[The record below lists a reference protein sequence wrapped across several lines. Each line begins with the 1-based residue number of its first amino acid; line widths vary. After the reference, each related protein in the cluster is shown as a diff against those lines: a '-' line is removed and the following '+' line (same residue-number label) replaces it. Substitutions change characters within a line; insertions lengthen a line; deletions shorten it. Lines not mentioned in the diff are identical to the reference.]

1 MLGAFIDLLVKNT
14 EIFNISLE
22 FLNVNKMSMLEM
34 LFIIILHGI
43 LEKVILQKYHEKDIV
58 LLEYLFEI

>member
-1 MLGAFIDLLVKNT
+1 
-14 EIFNISLE
+14 
-22 FLNVNKMSMLEM
+22 MSMLEM